1 MVSVKGTA
9 SKLEKEILGGII
21 EPNCPNIEFKNI
33 TFDCKSIK
41 DAAGH
46 IFINQ
51 TYWNVVPVRHG
62 HWIHVDYR
70 KTICSVCEVDESDFI
85 YGTEDWYGCGES
97 KFCPNCGAKMDSE

>member
-9 SKLEKEILGGII
+9 SKLEKEILNGII

-51 TYWNVVPVRHG
+51 TYCNVAPVRHG
-62 HWIHVDYR
+62 HWIKISPAGIYE
-70 KTICSVCEVDESDFI
+70 CSECGKNVMTSDI
-85 YGTEDWYGCGES
+85 EAYEHCHG
-97 KFCPNCGAKMDSE
+97 CGAKMDGEIK

>member
-9 SKLEKEILGGII
+9 SELEKEILGGII

-51 TYWNVVPVRHG
+51 TYCNAVPVRHG
-62 HWIHVDYR
+62 HWIKISPAGIYECSECR
-70 KTICSVCEVDESDFI
+70 KNVMTSDI
-85 YGTEDWYGCGES
+85 EAYEYCHGCGARMDGES
-97 KFCPNCGAKMDSE
+97 E

>member
-9 SKLEKEILGGII
+9 SELEKEILSGII

-51 TYWNVVPVRHG
+51 TYWNVVPVQHG
-62 HWIHVDYR
+62 HWIKISPAGIYECSECR
-70 KTICSVCEVDESDFI
+70 KNVMTSDI
-85 YGTEDWYGCGES
+85 EAYEYCHGCGT
-97 KFCPNCGAKMDSE
+97 KMDGEDE

>member
-9 SKLEKEILGGII
+9 SRLEKEILNGII

-51 TYWNVVPVRHG
+51 TYYNVAPVRYG
-62 HWIHVDYR
+62 EWIHPREYGLNLPEHY
-70 KTICSVCEVDESDFI
+70 CSECRAWEYSDV
-85 YGTEDWYGCGES
+85 ES
-97 KFCPNCGAKMDSE
+97 KFCPNCGAKMDKDNEQ